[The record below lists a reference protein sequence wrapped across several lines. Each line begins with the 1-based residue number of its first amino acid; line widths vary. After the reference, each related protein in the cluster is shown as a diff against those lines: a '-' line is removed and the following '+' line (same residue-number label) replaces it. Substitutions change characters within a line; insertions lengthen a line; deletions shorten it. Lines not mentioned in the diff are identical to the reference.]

1 MNCQVLRKNPQKCW
15 EERKKKKKNSEE
27 VEEEFLEKMNLRGA
41 AQLTLVF
48 VQQLSEVWLCYPM
61 NCSTSGFPVL
71 HYLLEFVQTHV
82 HWLNDAISQTH

>member
-1 MNCQVLRKNPQKCW
+1 MLRR
-15 EERKKKKKNSEE
+15 EKKKKKNSEE

-48 VQQLSEVWLCYPM
+48 VQQLSEV
-61 NCSTSGFPVL
+61 FPVL

-82 HWLNDAISQTH
+82 H